1 MMLIGTWYGMN
12 FVNMPEL
19 KHGYSYATAAMILS
33 TALTWW
39 YFKRK
44 KWF

>member
-1 MMLIGTWYGMN
+1 LSEEHAYPI
-12 FVNMPEL
+12 
-19 KHGYSYATAAMILS
+19 ATALMVLS
-33 TALTWW
+33 TALTYW